1 MENRIYRSNTDVIL
15 GGVCAGV
22 GEYFDIDP
30 TIIRIIWAI
39 AFFSGFGFLAYI
51 IAWIVIP
58 RRPFI
63 NPPQTNSNY
72 NNRPENDL
80 YPGVYRD
87 ETLHMEQEVYM
98 NENIDVD
105 GELDMNED
113 IDINKGIN
121 INEEIDNNEG
131 INTNKAEQGEEQNF
145 KQTSNNIPNNNQ
157 HRAYNNKNH
166 SDRSS
171 KIIGIGLIVVGAGYL
186 AKEFFRYIN
195 INDKMI
201 FSVLFIII
209 GLALIIR
216 KNK

>member
-1 MENRIYRSNTDVIL
+1 MDNRIYRSNTDVIL

-58 RRPFI
+58 KRPFI
-63 NPPQTNSNY
+63 NAPQSNK
-72 NNRPENDL
+72 NKPFEDL
-80 YPGVYRD
+80 YPGVYMDKELNIND
-87 ETLHMEQEVYM
+87 ETNMS
-98 NENIDVD
+98 
-105 GELDMNED
+105 ED
-113 IDINKGIN
+113 INL
-121 INEEIDNNEG
+121 NEEINANKTDQNEHQDF
-131 INTNKAEQGEEQNF
+131 NQTKNK
-145 KQTSNNIPNNNQ
+145 IPNNN
-157 HRAYNNKNH
+157 HDRAYNNKNH

-171 KIIGIGLIVVGAGYL
+171 NIIGIGLIVVGAGYF
-186 AKEFFRYIN
+186 AKQFFRYIN
-195 INDKMI
+195 IDDKMI

-209 GLALIIR
+209 GIALIIR

>member
-1 MENRIYRSNTDVIL
+1 MSLMENRIYRSNRDIIL

-30 TIIRIIWAI
+30 TIVRIIWAI

-63 NPPQTNSNY
+63 SEPQPKAYTEPSD
-72 NNRPENDL
+72 DL
-80 YPGVYRD
+80 NPGVYRD
-87 ETLHMEQEVYM
+87 EELIVNDEVYM
-98 NENIDVD
+98 NEENT
-105 GELDMNED
+105 
-113 IDINKGIN
+113 
-121 INEEIDNNEG
+121 INEENV
-131 INTNKAEQGEEQNF
+131 INKDR
-145 KQTSNNIPNNNQ
+145 I
-157 HRAYNNKNH
+157 YNNTKD

-171 KIIGIGLIVVGAGYL
+171 KIIGIGLIVIGAGYL

-195 INDKMI
+195 IDDKLI
-201 FSVLFIII
+201 FSVLFIVI

-216 KNK
+216 KKK